1 MKKFLLISIH
11 PKFADKILS
20 GEKRFE
26 FRKHIPSCEFSHIVI
41 HATAPQKRLLAIAE
55 VEQTLQASPSALWE
69 RTKYAA
75 GISRSFFRKYFQGTK
90 TAFAFQIG
98 RVFTIPASIAEQI
111 VYVPPQSYSYFQNS
125 EYIKK
130 LREIINYHNVPSDII
145 FIGGVHGV
153 GKTYFRNKFLLSA
166 GWYGVSASEII
177 KQKAG
182 EVNINKRTAA
192 IEDNQKLL
200 QEGLSSIKQ
209 RFYRIALDGHFSL
222 INKTGQVT
230 LVSEDTFTGIEPS
243 AIIVLTAPVE
253 IIYDR
258 LRARDDQK
266 YTISFTCFLRAHS
279 KEKTKK

>member
-1 MKKFLLISIH
+1 M
-11 PKFADKILS
+11 
-20 GEKRFE
+20 
-26 FRKHIPSCEFSHIVI
+26 
-41 HATAPQKRLLAIAE
+41 
-55 VEQTLQASPSALWE
+55 
-69 RTKYAA
+69 
-75 GISRSFFRKYFQGTK
+75 
-90 TAFAFQIG
+90 
-98 RVFTIPASIAEQI
+98 
-111 VYVPPQSYSYFQNS
+111 PPQSYSYFQNS

-266 YTISFTCFLRAHS
+266 YTISFISSFQNQEIKYAKKVADRLRIPILILDSTEPISTVQKKLSSFLCLCVKNAS
-279 KEKTKK
+279 ANFVDSIS